1 MSGEQAIAVIRNLAS
16 SQGFYGRLLNTIENF
31 TDEEMEKWNEI
42 IENQGFTDDL
52 DLILWL
58 EC

>member
-1 MSGEQAIAVIRNLAS
+1 MSGKQAIAVIRNLAS

-31 TDEEMEKWNEI
+31 TDEEMEKWNET

>member
-1 MSGEQAIAVIRNLAS
+1 MSGEQAIAIIRNLAS

-31 TDEEMEKWNEI
+31 TDEEMEKWNET

>member
-1 MSGEQAIAVIRNLAS
+1 MNGKQAKAVIRNLAR
-16 SQGFYGRLLNTIENF
+16 SQGFYGRLLNEIENF
-31 TDEEMEKWNEI
+31 TDEEMKKWNET

>member
-31 TDEEMEKWNEI
+31 TDEEMEKWNET

>member
-1 MSGEQAIAVIRNLAS
+1 MNGKQAIEVIRKLAS
-16 SQGFYGRLLNTIENF
+16 SQGFYGRLLNEIENF
-31 TDEEMEKWNEI
+31 TDEEMKKWNET

>member
-1 MSGEQAIAVIRNLAS
+1 MNGEQAIEVIRKLAS
-16 SQGFYGRLLNTIENF
+16 SQGFYGRLLNEIENF
-31 TDEEMEKWNEI
+31 TDEEMKKWNET

>member
-1 MSGEQAIAVIRNLAS
+1 MSGEQAIEVIRKLAS
-16 SQGFYGRLLNTIENF
+16 SQGFYGRLLNEIENF
-31 TDEEMEKWNEI
+31 TDEEMKKWNET

-58 EC
+58 EN

>member
-58 EC
+58 EN

>member
-1 MSGEQAIAVIRNLAS
+1 MNRKQAIAVIRNLAR
-16 SQGFYGRLLNTIENF
+16 SQGFYGRLLNAIENF
-31 TDEEMEKWNEI
+31 TDEEMKKWNET

>member
-16 SQGFYGRLLNTIENF
+16 SQGFYGRLLNAIENF
-31 TDEEMEKWNEI
+31 TEEEMEKWNET

>member
-31 TDEEMEKWNEI
+31 TDEEMEEWNEI
-42 IENQGFTDDL
+42 IENQEFTDDL